1 MKKIYQKGITLYL
14 TIVILA
20 IILSIVL
27 GLSSIVVNQIKIT
40 SGMGN
45 SVISFYAAE
54 TGAERVLQ
62 VIYSGGTPSAS
73 YLSRAGEFFSNDVS
87 YEVDVLISGA
97 SGCAASNY
105 CIRSS
110 GSFKGTK
117 RAVELKM

>member
-1 MKKIYQKGITLYL
+1 MRHFEITNLNGKIDGKKQNKIIINMKKIYQKGITLYL

-27 GLSSIVVNQIKIT
+27 GLSSIVVNQTKIT

-62 VIYSGGTPSAS
+62 VIYKSETPAGS
-73 YLSRAGEFFSNDVS
+73 YSSRPGEFFSNDVS
-87 YEVDVLISGA
+87 YEVKVLING
-97 SGCAASNY
+97 
-105 CIRSS
+105 
-110 GSFKGTK
+110 
-117 RAVELKM
+117 E